1 MIDGQA
7 FQEEGE
13 GRGGDL
19 RVGDGYR
26 VGDKGI
32 PPNLPPA
39 RTTRLSIHTKV
50 VVFQNGIKQLL
61 CDRVI

>member
-13 GRGGDL
+13 GRRGDL
-19 RVGDGYR
+19 RVGDRYR

-39 RTTRLSIHTKV
+39 GTSRLFKHIKV
-50 VVFQNGIKQLL
+50 VLFQNGLKQLL
-61 CDRVI
+61 FDIVI

>member
-13 GRGGDL
+13 GKGGGDL

-39 RTTRLSIHTKV
+39 GTTRLSIHAKV
-50 VVFQNGIKQLL
+50 VFISKMG
-61 CDRVI
+61 